1 MTDRRGLRDVGRMG
15 RRKAAI
21 ASIYEFEVPRPDG
34 SPERLD
40 RYRGEVLLVVNTAAK
55 CGLTPQYEGL
65 EALQQRFGDRGFRV
79 LGFPSNSFLQE
90 PDGDG
95 GACPLR
101 YGATFP
107 IFAKVAVNG
116 AGTHPL
122 FRFLKAQKPG
132 LLGTEAIKWN
142 FTKFLVDRSGAVVE
156 RFAPRIVPAAIA
168 APIERLL

>member
-1 MTDRRGLRDVGRMG
+1 MAT
-15 RRKAAI
+15 
-21 ASIYEFEVPRPDG
+21 IYDFEAQRLDG
-34 SPERLD
+34 TPERLG

-65 EALQQRFGDRGFRV
+65 EALQKRFGGRGFRV

-90 PDGDG
+90 PGADT

-101 YGATFP
+101 YGASFP

-122 FRFLKAQKPG
+122 FRFLKARQPG
-132 LLGTEAIKWN
+132 LFGTQAIKWN
-142 FTKFLVDRSGAVVE
+142 FTKFLVDRSGAVVG
-156 RFAPRIVPAAIA
+156 RFAPRIAPAAIA